1 MRTAQII
8 LGIVNSTLL
17 LPLAVSSK
25 WLLSTIKLIKPWKD
39 EPTREPRWP
48 RHLYDAQ
55 QTPNVFYNIASD
67 RAECLDVYERKLGQ
81 AEKSWTSL
89 LKTLKD
95 AKDELS
101 RLFSA
106 LGEKRIVGMVS
117 PKS

>member
-1 MRTAQII
+1 M
-8 LGIVNSTLL
+8 NSPLL
-17 LPLAVSSK
+17 LPLAASSK

-39 EPTREPRWP
+39 KPTGEPRWP
-48 RHLYDAQ
+48 RHLYAAQ
-55 QTPNVFYNIASD
+55 LTPNIFYNIASD
-67 RAECLDVYERKLGQ
+67 TAECLDVYKRNVGQ

-89 LKTLKD
+89 LKTLRD

-106 LGEKRIVGMVS
+106 LGEKRIVGMVN